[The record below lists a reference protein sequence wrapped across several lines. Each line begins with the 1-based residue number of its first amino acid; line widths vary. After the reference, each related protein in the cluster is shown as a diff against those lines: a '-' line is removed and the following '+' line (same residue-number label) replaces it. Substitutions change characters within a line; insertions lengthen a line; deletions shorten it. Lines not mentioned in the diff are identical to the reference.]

1 MIFSSLFETLL
12 EAYKIPLA
20 TLIQYFSAVCFLS
33 QCLLSKSDLPLVV
46 KMFLKKTTKLNN
58 VQRHSCQARK
68 AIFNQQSL

>member
-46 KMFLKKTTKLNN
+46 KMFVKKLQN
-58 VQRHSCQARK
+58 
-68 AIFNQQSL
+68 